1 MTFFEVTKISLR
13 PFQLLFNRWINFTNK
28 LNLRFQLRSTM
39 SVFSFSIS
47 NFSKVANTLSGRMAI
62 LLEDKCLFRK
72 KLPEKILRNKSNP
85 WVYPAGNIIKKHVK
99 SAALIRSPKMSV
111 FSYSISNFSK
121 VKNILSGREAMLL
134 EDKSLLREEKL
145 QNEIAFKQ
153 IFKINLSGRNV
164 IG

>member
-1 MTFFEVTKISLR
+1 MLSKR
-13 PFQLLFNRWINFTNK
+13 YNRCRWINFTNK

-72 KLPEKILRNKSNP
+72 KFPEKILRNKSNP

-111 FSYSISNFSK
+111 FSYSVSNFSK
-121 VKNILSGREAMLL
+121 VQNTLSGRKVMLL
-134 EDKSLLREEKL
+134 EDKCLLRKKYQIKYHSNKL
-145 QNEIAFKQ
+145 LKYIYQAD
-153 IFKINLSGRNV
+153 R
-164 IG
+164 